1 MQRVEVVRRFP
12 APPQAVWDVYTDHA
26 GWSEWAG
33 IGKSWL
39 EVAGDPDRNGA
50 GAVRGLGTGGVNAF
64 EEVIEFDPPK
74 RMTYRLIRGGG
85 PMKNHLGEVIFEPDG
100 DGTRVVWRCRF
111 DSRIPGLGGLMRRF
125 VTRFFRRALE
135 GLAHRC
141 FPDPAV

>member
-1 MQRVEVVRRFP
+1 VQRVEVVRRFS

-39 EVAGDPDRNGA
+39 EVAGDPDR
-50 GAVRGLGTGGVNAF
+50 
-64 EEVIEFDPPK
+64 K
-74 RMTYRLIRGGG
+74 GGG

-125 VTRFFRRALE
+125 VTRFFRSALE